1 MSISPLT
8 STTSRPASADLDADQ
23 LSDRIARLR
32 ARQKLADQ
40 EQADIDRER
49 RELAHLQRVALD
61 GASLTL
67 DRASLRRNADDAPP
81 ARPRQAEVAEN
92 DGDVVTDGV
101 ADPAGFARSA
111 MRAAAMARGQK
122 V

>member
-1 MSISPLT
+1 M
-8 STTSRPASADLDADQ
+8 TSRPASADLDADQ

-67 DRASLRRNADDAPP
+67 DRASLKRNAGDAPP
-81 ARPRQAEVAEN
+81 ARQRQTEVAES
-92 DGDVVTDGV
+92 DGV
-101 ADPAGFARSA
+101 VLDGIADPEGFAR
-111 MRAAAMARGQK
+111 AAMAAAAKARGEK